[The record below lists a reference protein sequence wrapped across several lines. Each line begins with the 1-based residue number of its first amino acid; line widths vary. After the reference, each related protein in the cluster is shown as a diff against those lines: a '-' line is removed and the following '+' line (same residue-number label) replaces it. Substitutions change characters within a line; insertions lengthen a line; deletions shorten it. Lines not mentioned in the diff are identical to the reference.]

1 MGQTITEKVVQ
12 THAEGLPPGHEVLA
26 GDMVTVRPFH
36 VMTHDNTG
44 AVMPKF
50 QAIGADRVADP
61 TQPVFTLDH
70 NVQDT
75 SDENLAKYRR
85 IEEFANSQGVTFF
98 PAGAGIG
105 HQLMVEQG
113 FVHPGTLVVA
123 SDSHSNMYGA
133 LSAVGTPVVR
143 TDAAALWAGSV
154 TWWLVPR
161 TVKVILEGELRPGV
175 TGKDV
180 IITLCG
186 LYNSGEVLNAAIEFH
201 GPGVAGLSMSERL
214 TISNMTTEW
223 GALVGWF
230 PFDEITSEYLSE
242 RATALSAKG
251 VVDRLTEKMIAGW
264 EADPPAPDTDASYA
278 AEITLDLGQVSP
290 HVAGPDGVG
299 VMHSA
304 AEMAKDRIAVHK
316 AYLLSCTNARYD
328 DLVEAAEVLH
338 GRKVADGV
346 ELYVAA
352 ASAEVQAAAEAD
364 GAWRDLVDA
373 GAHALPPG
381 CGACIGLGVG
391 LLEEG
396 EVGISATNRNFKGR
410 MGSRDAKAFLASP
423 AVVAASA
430 IEGFITGPEDL
441 GSSLPNYA
449 FTDLGWR
456 PLERKVDIS
465 EGFPTTLE
473 GRALLLP
480 VDSLNTDGIYGK
492 DVTYRDDLTPE
503 QMATYA
509 MANYDPEFQEIA
521 ADGDIIVAGRN
532 FGSGSSREQAATA
545 LKYRGVQMVIA
556 ASFSQTYLRNAFNNA
571 FICLES
577 PALSEAIRGAFSEDA
592 ASGAKTI
599 PAGDLTIDFPNA
611 TATWNGETYALSPLG
626 PAAQELVLAGG
637 LEALTRKR
645 LGLDR

>member
-1 MGQTITEKVVQ
+1 
-12 THAEGLPPGHEVLA
+12 
-26 GDMVTVRPFH
+26 MVTVRPFH

-50 QAIGADRVADP
+50 AAIGAERIADP
-61 TQPVFTLDH
+61 SQPVFTLDH

-75 SDENLAKYRR
+75 SEDNLAKYRR
-85 IEEFANSQGVTFF
+85 IEEFAASHGVTFF

-186 LYNSGEVLNAAIEFH
+186 LYNSGEVLNAAVEFH

-230 PFDEITSEYLSE
+230 PFDEITAEYLSE
-242 RATALSAKG
+242 RAAVLSAG
-251 VVDRLTEKMIAGW
+251 GDGERLTSEMIAGW
-264 EADPPAPDTDASYA
+264 ESDPPAPDDDASYA
-278 AEITLDLGQVSP
+278 AEMTLDLGQVSP
-290 HVAGPDGVG
+290 HIAGPDGVG

-304 AEMAKDRIAVHK
+304 VDMAKEQIRVHK
-316 AYLLSCTNARYD
+316 AYLLSCTNARHD
-328 DLVEAAEVLH
+328 DLVEAAAVL
-338 GRKVADGV
+338 RDNKVADGV

-352 ASAEVQAAAEAD
+352 ASAEVQAAAEED
-364 GAWRDLVDA
+364 GSWHDLLDA

-391 LLEEG
+391 LLEAG

-410 MGSRDAKAFLASP
+410 MGSRDAKAYLASP

-430 IEGFITGPEDL
+430 VAGHITGPENL
-441 GSSLPNYA
+441 ASSVPDYA
-449 FTDLGWR
+449 YTDLGWK
-456 PLERKVDIS
+456 PLEREVAIS
-465 EGFPTTLE
+465 EGFPETLE

-509 MANYDPEFQEIA
+509 MANYDPAFQEIA

-545 LKYRGVQMVIA
+545 LKYRGIQMVIA

-571 FICLES
+571 FICIES
-577 PALSEAIRGAFSEDA
+577 PALSEAIRSAHGAEAGQGS
-592 ASGAKTI
+592 KTI
-599 PAGDLTIDFPNA
+599 PAGDLKIDFPNA
-611 TATWNGETYALSPLG
+611 KATWNGETYPLSPIG

-645 LGLDR
+645 LGLT